1 MFFKNV
7 DERLADLGFV
17 KVCDDKFIVSY
28 ERYNDEYKY
37 THVLDICHK
46 RSGRH
51 IIQSYDKESA
61 TADGCNNVGLTY
73 LETKLALKKMKQKG
87 WNRVKN

>member
-1 MFFKNV
+1 MKLFKSV

-17 KVCDDKFIVSY
+17 KVEDDKFVVSY
-28 ERYNDEYKY
+28 ERYNDTYKY

-46 RSGRH
+46 ASGKH
-51 IIQSYDKESA
+51 IIQSYDKESS
-61 TADGCNNVGLTY
+61 TTKGSINVGLTY

-87 WNRVKN
+87 WKSC